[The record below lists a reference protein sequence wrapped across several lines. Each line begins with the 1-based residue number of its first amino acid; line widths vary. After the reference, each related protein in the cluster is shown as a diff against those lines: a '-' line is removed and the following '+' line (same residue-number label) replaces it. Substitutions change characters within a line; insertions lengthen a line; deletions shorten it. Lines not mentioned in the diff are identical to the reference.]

1 MKQAYI
7 PIKTRPIKTRL
18 SCLKT
23 LTLPTDF
30 EMSRFIVY
38 KEKYHIY
45 SITNFEKEAVSG
57 KKTIS
62 LAILK
67 IQTSKKSP
75 LETSMA
81 GKWIVFM
88 FHASFFPLSTETLRV
103 SPNNLTYLS
112 NSTSMVVYHSFGP

>member
-1 MKQAYI
+1 M
-7 PIKTRPIKTRL
+7 
-18 SCLKT
+18 
-23 LTLPTDF
+23 
-30 EMSRFIVY
+30 Y

-45 SITNFEKEAVSG
+45 YITNFEKEAVSG
-57 KKTIS
+57 KKIIF

-81 GKWIVFM
+81 GKWIIFM
-88 FHASFFPLSTETLRV
+88 FHASFFSLSTETLRV

-112 NSTSMVVYHSFGP
+112 NNTSVVIYHSFGP